1 MAGGCTATVEVG
13 CGVVVVD
20 VVGVVD
26 GVPLTRVVTWGMRQ
40 ASPAFCSER
49 VTLLSWRA
57 APKVNEE
64 EREPMELTLDLADDA
79 ALAALQA
86 DLTAH
91 GALSVPLGGMA
102 TPALFARASVTVTL
116 RGALLAEVAGQVV
129 QLLPG
134 DQVAVL
140 VDEGDR
146 ARVQEP
152 AAAQAPAASGTGDY
166 SSEPLWARIADMSK
180 AEKLKLAKHGN
191 ADARRLI
198 LKLPDPMLHQQVLTN
213 PGLTATEVASL
224 IGGGAASPS
233 FIKAALARS
242 ELASNL
248 AVMEAMVLSPHTPL
262 HDAIRMVD
270 RISLE
275 LARRIAKGGKA
286 RGQVVHAA
294 KRRVTR

>member
-1 MAGGCTATVEVG
+1 
-13 CGVVVVD
+13 
-20 VVGVVD
+20 
-26 GVPLTRVVTWGMRQ
+26 
-40 ASPAFCSER
+40 
-49 VTLLSWRA
+49 
-57 APKVNEE
+57 
-64 EREPMELTLDLADDA
+64 MELTLDLPDDA
-79 ALAALQA
+79 ALSALQA
-86 DLTAH
+86 GVKAH
-91 GALSVPLGGMA
+91 GALSAPLAGA
-102 TPALFARASVTVTL
+102 AAPALFARASVAVTL
-116 RGALLAEVAGQVV
+116 RGALLAEVEGQVV

-140 VDEGDR
+140 VDEAER
-146 ARVQEP
+146 ALILDADP
-152 AAAQAPAASGTGDY
+152 AAAAPPPTGDAGDY
-166 SSEPLWARIADMSK
+166 SSEPLWARIADLSK

-213 PGLTATEVASL
+213 PGLTANEVASL
-224 IGGGAASPS
+224 ISGSAASPT
-233 FIKAALARS
+233 FIKAVLTRQ

-270 RISLE
+270 RVSLE

-294 KRRVTR
+294 KKRVTR

>member
-1 MAGGCTATVEVG
+1 
-13 CGVVVVD
+13 
-20 VVGVVD
+20 
-26 GVPLTRVVTWGMRQ
+26 
-40 ASPAFCSER
+40 
-49 VTLLSWRA
+49 
-57 APKVNEE
+57 
-64 EREPMELTLDLADDA
+64 MELTLELSDAA

-86 DLTAH
+86 QIKEH
-91 GALSVPLGGMA
+91 GALSAPLGEQA
-102 TPALFARASVTVTL
+102 PPALFAHASVAVTL
-116 RGALLAEVAGQVV
+116 GGALLAEVDGQVV

-134 DQVAVL
+134 AHVAVL
-140 VDEGDR
+140 VDDDQR
-146 ARVQEP
+146 ALLLALDP
-152 AAAQAPAASGTGDY
+152 AMAAAPAPATASLGDY
-166 SSEPLWARIADMSK
+166 SSEPLWARLADMSK

-213 PGLTATEVASL
+213 PGLTATEVAAL

-233 FIKAALARS
+233 FIKAVLARQ

-248 AVMEAMVLSPHTPL
+248 AVMEAMVQSPHTPL

>member
-1 MAGGCTATVEVG
+1 M
-13 CGVVVVD
+13 D
-20 VVGVVD
+20 
-26 GVPLTRVVTWGMRQ
+26 
-40 ASPAFCSER
+40 
-49 VTLLSWRA
+49 
-57 APKVNEE
+57 
-64 EREPMELTLDLADDA
+64 PMELTLDLADGA
-79 ALAALQA
+79 ALTALQN
-86 DLTAH
+86 DIKAH
-91 GALSVPLGGMA
+91 GALSVPLAGGTA
-102 TPALFARASVTVTL
+102 PSLFARAGVAVTL
-116 RGALLAEVAGQVV
+116 RGALLAEVQGQVV

-140 VDEGDR
+140 VDEAER
-146 ARVQEP
+146 AHILEADP
-152 AAAQAPAASGTGDY
+152 AAAATPAPAAGTTGDY
-166 SSEPLWARIADMSK
+166 SSEPLWSRIAGMSK

-213 PGLTATEVASL
+213 PGLTANEVAAL

-233 FIKAALARS
+233 FIKAALARQ

-248 AVMEAMVLSPHTPL
+248 AVMEAMVVSPHTPL

>member
-1 MAGGCTATVEVG
+1 
-13 CGVVVVD
+13 
-20 VVGVVD
+20 
-26 GVPLTRVVTWGMRQ
+26 
-40 ASPAFCSER
+40 
-49 VTLLSWRA
+49 
-57 APKVNEE
+57 
-64 EREPMELTLDLADDA
+64 MELTLELADDA
-79 ALAALQA
+79 ALTALRT
-86 DLTAH
+86 DVETH
-91 GALSVPLGGMA
+91 GALSVPLAGA
-102 TPALFARASVTVTL
+102 AAPTLFARATVAVVL
-116 RGALLAEVAGQVV
+116 RGALLAEVEGQVV

-140 VDEGDR
+140 VDEDQR
-146 ARVQEP
+146 ALL
-152 AAAQAPAASGTGDY
+152 AAVDTSAPAPAPGTGDVGDY
-166 SSEPLWARIADMSK
+166 SSEPLWSRIADLSK

-213 PGLTATEVASL
+213 PGLGANEVASL
-224 IGGGAASPS
+224 ISGGAASPS
-233 FIKAALARS
+233 FIKAVLTRQ

-270 RISLE
+270 RISFE

-294 KRRVTR
+294 KKRVTR

>member
-1 MAGGCTATVEVG
+1 MDLA
-13 CGVVVVD
+13 
-20 VVGVVD
+20 
-26 GVPLTRVVTWGMRQ
+26 
-40 ASPAFCSER
+40 
-49 VTLLSWRA
+49 
-57 APKVNEE
+57 
-64 EREPMELTLDLADDA
+64 LDLKDEA
-79 ALAALQA
+79 ALTSLKA
-86 DLTAH
+86 DMKAH
-91 GALSVPLGGMA
+91 GALSLPLGDA
-102 TPALFARASVTVTL
+102 APPALFARVTITVSL
-116 RGALLAEVAGQVV
+116 EGAALAEVGGQVV

-134 DQVAVL
+134 GLVAVL
-140 VDEGDR
+140 VDDAER
-146 ARVQEP
+146 AHIVDADP
-152 AAAQAPAASGTGDY
+152 AAAKQTGSTGQGDY
-166 SSEPLWARIADMSK
+166 SSEPLWARLADMSK

-213 PGLTATEVASL
+213 PGLTANEVAAL

-233 FIKAALARS
+233 FIKAVLTRP
-242 ELASNL
+242 ELAANL

>member
-1 MAGGCTATVEVG
+1 
-13 CGVVVVD
+13 
-20 VVGVVD
+20 
-26 GVPLTRVVTWGMRQ
+26 
-40 ASPAFCSER
+40 
-49 VTLLSWRA
+49 
-57 APKVNEE
+57 
-64 EREPMELTLDLADDA
+64 MELSLELADPA
-79 ALAALQA
+79 ALAALQR
-86 DLTAH
+86 DIQTH
-91 GALSVPLGGMA
+91 GALSVPLGGEA
-102 TPALFARASVTVTL
+102 APALFARVELALTL
-116 RGALLAEVAGQVV
+116 RGALLAEVEGQVV

-134 DQVAVL
+134 DQIAVL
-140 VDEGDR
+140 VDEAHRPRILEAD
-146 ARVQEP
+146 AS
-152 AAAQAPAASGTGDY
+152 AAPAVANPQGDY
-166 SSEPLWARIADMSK
+166 SSEPLWARLADMSK
-180 AEKLKLAKHGN
+180 AEKLKLAKQGN

-213 PGLTATEVASL
+213 PGLTANEVASL

-233 FIKAALARS
+233 FIKAVLTRP
-242 ELASNL
+242 ELAGNL